1 MGLSGILRIAAK
13 VAICIASIDG
23 RVSYIKK
30 HGPHKYEVKSENNP
44 DWSGGTYK
52 TKAEAEKRLQQV
64 EMFKSL
70 TKRGIKGKPR
80 KK

>member
-1 MGLSGILRIAAK
+1 VDITGYLRIAS
-13 VAICIASIDG
+13 ILASNDHIDHQ

-30 HGPHKYEVKSENNP
+30 HGPGEYEVKSEKNP

-70 TKRGIKGKPR
+70 TKRGIKGKP
-80 KK
+80 KKK